1 MGEAGDDKNDLMP
14 FRDVQCLLLSYQNVL
29 KIDNLIGFN
38 RMIKLHLDN
47 NIIEKIENLSHLT
60 ALEVWP

>member
-1 MGEAGDDKNDLMP
+1 MP